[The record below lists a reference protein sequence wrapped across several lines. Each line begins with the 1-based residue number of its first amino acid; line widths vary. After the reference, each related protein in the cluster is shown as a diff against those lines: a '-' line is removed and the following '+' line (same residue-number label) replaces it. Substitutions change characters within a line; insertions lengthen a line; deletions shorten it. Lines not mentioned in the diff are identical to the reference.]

1 MGGKE
6 KKFYTT
12 LNYMEHFLLFS
23 FKITGCISIFAF
35 GVLLG
40 TPIGITSSGVGLKIC
55 AIPARIKN

>member
-1 MGGKE
+1 
-6 KKFYTT
+6 
-12 LNYMEHFLLFS
+12 MEHFLLFS

>member
-1 MGGKE
+1 MGRKQ

-12 LNYMEHFLLFS
+12 LNYMEHFLLLS
-23 FKITGCISIFAF
+23 FTITGCISIFAF

-40 TPIGITSSGVGLKIC
+40 TPIGITSSGVRLKIC